1 MGFWSRLWNWLISLF
16 WKKEMSIT
24 ILGLSN
30 AGKSTLVRALMGS
43 PTDDTV
49 PTIGVETNTFTKG
62 GVNIKAWDIG
72 GHKQF
77 QFLWPTY
84 CQNAN
89 AILYVLDASD
99 DSAIEESS
107 TQFHELVK
115 DESVGSVPILICG
128 NKEDIKGALPADQL
142 SEKLRLSEIEG
153 HDIAIFTISAKE
165 KTHLDSVV
173 QWLIDK
179 A

>member
-1 MGFWSRLWNWLISLF
+1 MSFFSRFWDWLMGLF
-16 WKKEMSIT
+16 WNKEMSIT

-30 AGKSTLVRALMGS
+30 AGKSTLVRALMGKQ
-43 PTDDTV
+43 TEDIV
-49 PTIGVETNTFTKG
+49 PTIGVETNTFKKG
-62 GVNIKAWDIG
+62 HVQIKAWDIG

-89 AILYVLDASD
+89 AIVYVLDAS
-99 DSAIEESS
+99 SQEAISESI
-107 TQFHELVK
+107 TQLHNLAK
-115 DESVGSVPILICG
+115 DENVGKIPILICG
-128 NKEDIKGALPADQL
+128 NKEDLPNALSAAKL
-142 SEKLRLSEIEG
+142 IEKLRLSEIEG
-153 HDIAIFTISAKE
+153 HDVALFTISAKE

-173 QWLIDK
+173 NWLIEH

>member
-1 MGFWSRLWNWLISLF
+1 
-16 WKKEMSIT
+16 MSIT

-30 AGKSTLVRALMGS
+30 AGKSTLIRALMGK
-43 PTDDTV
+43 PTEDVV

-62 GVNIKAWDIG
+62 RVQIKAWDIG

-89 AILYVLDASD
+89 AILYILDAAD
-99 DSAIEESS
+99 EEAIAESII
-107 TQFHELVK
+107 QLHNLAK
-115 DESVGSVPILICG
+115 DESVGKVPILICG
-128 NKEDIKGALPADQL
+128 NKEDLKDALPAAKL
-142 SEKLRLSEIEG
+142 IERLRLSEIEG
-153 HDIAIFTISAKE
+153 HDVALFTISAKE

-173 QWLIDK
+173 NWLVEH

>member
-1 MGFWSRLWNWLISLF
+1 MSFFAKFWDWLMSLF

-30 AGKSTLVRALMGS
+30 AGKSTLVRALMGAPS
-43 PTDDTV
+43 EDTV
-49 PTIGVETNTFTKG
+49 PTIGVETNTFKKG

-84 CQNAN
+84 CQNAD

-99 DSAIEESS
+99 ESAIEEST
-107 TQFHELVK
+107 TQLHDLAK
-115 DESVGSVPILICG
+115 DENVGTCPILICG
-128 NKEDIKGALPADQL
+128 NKEDIKGALPAEQL
-142 SEKLRLSEIEG
+142 SEKLRLKEIEG

-173 QWLIDK
+173 NWLISK